1 VASLNYRVALLNT
14 GLFYF
19 CKVPKQF
26 TLGKNERLKSR
37 KQIELLFKNG
47 RRINE
52 AGIRALYILQ
62 DAEDGQHNLQLG
74 VSVSSRNFKRAVDRN
89 RIKRLLRES
98 WRLQK
103 NDLRSRQEENKKIL
117 LVFLIYTGKEMPAF
131 HDLNEAVHAI
141 LNKLQNAK

>member
-1 VASLNYRVALLNT
+1 MALLNYRVALFNT

-26 TLGKNERLKSR
+26 TLGKAERLKSR

-52 AGIRALYILQ
+52 PGIRALYMLQ
-62 DAEDGQHNLQLG
+62 DAESEPYLLQLG

-103 NDLRSRQEENKKIL
+103 NDLRSAQIENKKNL
-117 LVFLIYTGKEMPAF
+117 MVFLIYTGKEMPSFDAV
-131 HDLNEAVHAI
+131 NEAVRAI

>member
-1 VASLNYRVALLNT
+1 MASLNYRVALLNT

-47 RRINE
+47 RRINDS
-52 AGIRALYILQ
+52 GIRALYMLQ
-62 DAEDGQHNLQLG
+62 DAEEGQHNLQLG

-131 HDLNEAVHAI
+131 HELNEAVHAI

>member
-1 VASLNYRVALLNT
+1 MALLNSRVALFYT

-37 KQIELLFKNG
+37 KQIELLFKSG

-52 AGIRALYILQ
+52 TGIRALYML
-62 DAEDGQHNLQLG
+62 EDNESGIYNLQLG

-103 NDLRSRQEENKKIL
+103 NDLLNALVESKKSL
-117 LVFLIYTGKEMPAF
+117 SVFLIYTGKEMPAF
-131 HDLNEAVHAI
+131 TELSEVVQSI
-141 LNKLQNAK
+141 LKKLVRV

>member
-1 VASLNYRVALLNT
+1 M
-14 GLFYF
+14 
-19 CKVPKQF
+19 PKQF
-26 TLGKNERLKSR
+26 TLGKNERLKGR

-52 AGIRALYILQ
+52 AGIRALFVQQ
-62 DAEDGQHNLQLG
+62 DAVEGQHNLQLG

-103 NDLRSRQEENKKIL
+103 NDLRSKQEENKKMM

-131 HDLNEAVHAI
+131 HELNSGVHTI